1 MMRKE
6 GTLHTCTLRNGQ
18 GTTFGVEGEG
28 CSLSL
33 IECGRYT
40 VVSRGFVHSSV
51 SSWYSEG

>member
-18 GTTFGVEGEG
+18 GTTFGVEGGG

-33 IECGRYT
+33 IGCGLDT

-51 SSWYSEG
+51 SS